1 MGGVDRKNTGNRI
14 LNKSRRCRDFYYGYS
29 GISVGVVI
37 IFIPI
42 VSHFSRIVS
51 RSIIFSAPRYNIGAI
66 FLSSAIFVNR
76 FIGDVICLPV
86 ANQNSSS
93 QTQKSLS
100 VCVAIACLSVIIM
113 SSMTS
118 NFFPVESR

>member
-1 MGGVDRKNTGNRI
+1 M
-14 LNKSRRCRDFYYGYS
+14 
-29 GISVGVVI
+29 VI

-51 RSIIFSAPRYNIGAI
+51 RSIIFSAPRYNIGVTFFSCAI
-66 FLSSAIFVNR
+66 SIKC

-100 VCVAIACLSVIIM
+100 VCVTIACLSVIIT
-113 SSMTS
+113 SSMILNS
-118 NFFPVESR
+118 LPIEFR